1 MGIAATQAR
10 LMMIIGYKS
19 DLEFALQMLAQKRT
33 VLAYQAQAAAE
44 NYPELAAQ
52 YHVLDKKLELEMKT
66 LETQQKMV
74 STEYDSVKDILNKN
88 IEKSMKYLS

>member
-10 LMMIIGYKS
+10 LMMITSYKS
-19 DLEFALQMLAQKRT
+19 DLEFAMQMIAQKRT

-52 YHVLDKKLELEMKT
+52 YHVLDKKLDAEMKT

-74 STEYDSVKDILNKN
+74 STEYDSVKKILDDN
-88 IEKSMKYLS
+88 ITRSMKYVS

>member
-10 LMMIIGYKS
+10 LMMIVGYQS
-19 DLEFALQMLAQKRT
+19 DLEFAQQMIAQKRT

-52 YHVLDKKLELEMKT
+52 YHVLDKKLEAEMKT
-66 LETQQKMV
+66 LETQHNMV
-74 STEYDSVKDILNKN
+74 KTEYDSVKKTLDDN
-88 IEKSMKYLS
+88 ISRSMKYNS

>member
-1 MGIAATQAR
+1 MGIAASQAR
-10 LMMIIGYKS
+10 LMMICSYKS
-19 DLEFALQMLAQKRT
+19 DLEFAMQMIAQKRT

-52 YHVLDKKLELEMKT
+52 YHVLDKKLDAEMKT

-74 STEYDSVKDILNKN
+74 ATEYDSVKKVLDDN
-88 IEKSMKYLS
+88 ITKSMKYLS